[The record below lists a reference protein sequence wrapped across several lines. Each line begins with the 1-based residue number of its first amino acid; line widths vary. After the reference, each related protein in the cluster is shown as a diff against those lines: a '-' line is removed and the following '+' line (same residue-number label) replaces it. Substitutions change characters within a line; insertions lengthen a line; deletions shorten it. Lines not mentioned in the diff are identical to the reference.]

1 MVLHIWDEFH
11 FLKTRDSGT
20 ISDMGCVYRAMTS
33 ACMYPL
39 TSRLTRPHPS
49 PRAGNIFRGNFRSI
63 TGKFLSPNEC
73 VHLDPGQVT
82 FSEDVS
88 AI

>member
-49 PRAGNIFRGNFRSI
+49 PRAGNIFRGCFRDIKHKIPVS
-63 TGKFLSPNEC
+63 
-73 VHLDPGQVT
+73 VHVYTTHDLDLQRP
-82 FSEDVS
+82 
-88 AI
+88 